1 MISNPNLLYVPVI
14 ILFGLIAVIIDSDLF
29 YIRTII
35 LCGSLSAVVYELVRQ
50 EQALKEAENKLSEMK
65 NNVSTYGSDNKV
77 LNGIFEVHI
86 TVKPKK
92 NYTTLLKYIEENRHE
107 RKFKLVFA
115 VSGKNN
121 QYMLSYF
128 TRKDDDKLAVES
140 ALQTAE
146 NLKKE
151 GISVTRVKIEAHDVR
166 GLPLS
171 NKDYEDMS
179 DHLNLKYN
187 RKCGKPYFEFHCKI
201 SPNDQ
206 NYLEDLENDVKKFD
220 KCAISYNLCSSNK
233 NPILTIRIYDVGF
246 VNAEKYKDEVMN
258 SLKKLGHIFEDKI
271 QEEFSI
277 FDSNP
282 GLDEGFISNQF

>member
-1 MISNPNLLYVPVI
+1 MSIPTISELFDLSN
-14 ILFGLIAVIIDSDLF
+14 LFGLFIGM
-29 YIRTII
+29 II
-35 LCGSLSAVVYELVRQ
+35 LSGPLAAVVYELIIQ
-50 EQALKEAENKLSEMK
+50 EQALKDAKIKLSEMQ
-65 NNVSTYGSDNKV
+65 NNISTYGSNTKT

-86 TVKPKK
+86 TINPKK
-92 NYTTLLKYIEENRHE
+92 NYTNLLKYVEDHKYE

-115 VSGKNN
+115 VSETNN
-121 QYMLSYF
+121 QYMISYF

-146 NLKKE
+146 DLKKND
-151 GISVTRVKIEAHDVR
+151 ISVTRVKVEAHDVR

-187 RKCGKPYFEFHCKI
+187 RKCGKPYFEFHCKV
-201 SPNDQ
+201 SPSEER
-206 NYLEDLENDVKKFD
+206 YLENLENDVRKCD
-220 KCAISYNLCSSNK
+220 KCAISYNLCSQNK

-246 VNAEKYKDEVMN
+246 INAEKYKDEVMN

-271 QEEFSI
+271 QEEFAM

-282 GLDEGFISNQF
+282 QLDDGFISNQF